1 MNFDGLNE
9 VQKEAAV
16 YTGGPCLIIAGAG
29 SGKTRVITCK
39 IAYLLERGA
48 DPASIMA
55 LTFTNKAAKEMRE
68 RIAAIVG
75 GKKAFQLKMGTFHS
89 IFARILRQYSGYT
102 GFPRSFT
109 IYDASDSKNAVKQCI
124 RELQLD
130 DKIYKPGEVLSRI
143 SIAKNY
149 LVDAASYRN
158 DSETLREDMRMRR
171 GKICDVYSLYAAKCA
186 KEGIMDFDDI
196 LLYMNKLLKNN
207 PSVAEELRRSVR
219 YILVDEYQDTNLA
232 QYHILKM
239 LSAKHRNI
247 TVVGDD
253 SQSIYAFRGAR
264 IQNIFNFRKDYPEA
278 KEFRLEQNYRSTQT
292 IVNAANSLILH
303 NSNRLKKECFS
314 EGEEG
319 AKIEILGTYSDMD
332 EAASVVSHIMK
343 TIYATKASYDS
354 FAILYRTNAQSRQFE
369 EALRRRNIPYK
380 IYAGHSFYD
389 RREIKDVLAYMRL
402 ILNGHDNDAFRRA
415 INFPSRGIGSVT
427 LERLQ
432 QAASGSGLSLLETA
446 GRDDLE
452 KLGIKGAVAA
462 RLRSF
467 VSMINGF
474 SEKAAGA
481 DAAELADSLLK
492 QAGIIAALNADQS
505 PEGIS
510 RKENVME
517 LLNGIGEF
525 VEDERET
532 AAGNESEERFPSLE
546 LYMENVALL
555 TDTDEKEEKED
566 TDRVKLM
573 TLHSSKGLEFPYIY
587 IAGMEENLFPSAMS
601 SFSSDK
607 LEEERRLF
615 YVGMTRAEKSVTLSY
630 AESRWVNGQ
639 IAYSSPSRF
648 LKEIDRKYIRDSSK
662 LYKGEAL
669 KTPPAAPF
677 PHLRKLDSRASFSA
691 ASDSS
696 VNSAASEIYEGDRVV
711 HSRFG
716 TGKVLS
722 VSGGGSEAK
731 AVVEFDNL
739 GVKTLLLKYAKLQK
753 I

>member
-9 VQKEAAV
+9 VQKEAVV

-29 SGKTRVITCK
+29 SGKTRVITYK
-39 IAYLLERGA
+39 IAYLVEHGV

-55 LTFTNKAAKEMRE
+55 LTFTNKASKEMRE
-68 RIAAIVG
+68 RIAALVG
-75 GKKAFQLKMGTFHS
+75 RRRAYPLRMGTFHS
-89 IFARILRQYSGYT
+89 VFARILRQYSEYI
-102 GFPRSFT
+102 GFPSSFT
-109 IYDASDSKNAVKQCI
+109 IYDASDSKNAIKQCI
-124 RELQLD
+124 KELQLD
-130 DKIYKPGEVLSRI
+130 DKIYKPGEILSRI

-149 LVDAASYRN
+149 LVDAASYKN
-158 DSETLREDMRMRR
+158 DSETLREDMRMKR
-171 GKICDVYSLYAAKCA
+171 GKICDIYSLYAAKCA
-186 KEGIMDFDDI
+186 REGIMDFDDI

-207 PSVAEELRRSVR
+207 PSVTEELRLLIQ
-219 YILVDEYQDTNLA
+219 YLLVDEYQDTNLA
-232 QYHILKM
+232 QYYILKM
-239 LSAKHRNI
+239 LSAKSRNI

-319 AKIEILGTYSDMD
+319 TKIEILSTYSDMD

-343 TIYATKASYDS
+343 TIYSAKASYDS

-380 IYAGHSFYD
+380 IYAGHSFYE
-389 RREIKDVLAYMRL
+389 RKEIKDVLAYMRL

-415 INFPSRGIGSVT
+415 INFPSRGIGGVT

-432 QAASGSGLSLLETA
+432 QAASSSALSLLEA
-446 GRDDLE
+446 AERDDLE
-452 KLGIKGAVAA
+452 KWGIKGTIAA
-462 RLRSF
+462 KLRSF
-467 VSMINGF
+467 VSMINEY
-474 SEKAAGA
+474 SSTIANV
-481 DAAELADSLLK
+481 DAAELAESLLK
-492 QAGIIAALNADQS
+492 QTGIIAFLGADQS

-517 LLNGIGEF
+517 LLNGIEEF
-525 VEDERET
+525 VENEMET
-532 AAGNESEERFPSLE
+532 AVENESEGRFPSLE

-555 TDTDEKEEKED
+555 TDTDEKEEEENSDK
-566 TDRVKLM
+566 VKLM

-587 IAGMEENLFPSAMS
+587 IVGMEENLFPSIMS
-601 SFSSDK
+601 SFSLDK

-615 YVGMTRAEKSVTLSY
+615 YVGMTRAKKSITLSY
-630 AESRWVNGQ
+630 AESRWVNGKVD
-639 IAYSSPSRF
+639 YSAPSRF
-648 LKEIDRKYIRDSSK
+648 LKEIDRKYIHDSSK
-662 LYKGEAL
+662 FYKEERVE
-669 KTPPAAPF
+669 TRPAVTL
-677 PHLRKLDSRASFSA
+677 PHLRKLDNRASLSSK
-691 ASDSS
+691 SDSS
-696 VNSAASEIYEGDRVV
+696 VNVTTPEISEGDRVL

-716 TGKVLS
+716 MGKVVS
-722 VSGGGSEAK
+722 VSGEGGETK

-739 GVKTLLLKYAKLQK
+739 GIKTLLLKYAKLQK